1 MLDSYEG
8 SKDNSSVESRD
19 DPVPSVKV
27 GVTGDILALTDET
40 ALVTGLATIGLG
52 EEAIAAVELQ
62 LGNGVSLSTGVV
74 DSTISRVRRVGKT
87 LALETCTASRQLD
100 GVENPSDSTQDVLI
114 IFRIINDSVF

>member
-1 MLDSYEG
+1 MLDSYEE
-8 SKDNSSVESRD
+8 SKDISSVDSRD
-19 DPVPSVKV
+19 DPISSVKV

-52 EEAIAAVELQ
+52 EEAIAAIELQ

-74 DSTISRVRRVGKT
+74 DSTVSGVRRVGKT

-100 GVENPSDSTQDVLI
+100 GVENPPDSTQDVLI
-114 IFRIINDSVF
+114 IFRIINNRVF